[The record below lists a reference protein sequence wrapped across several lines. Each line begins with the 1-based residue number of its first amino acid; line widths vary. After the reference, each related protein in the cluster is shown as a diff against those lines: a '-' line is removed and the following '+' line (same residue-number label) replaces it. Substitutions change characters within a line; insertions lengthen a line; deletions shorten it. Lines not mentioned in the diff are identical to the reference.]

1 MMNRTPILTLDFF
14 HDVVCGWCFNLSPR
28 LHTLAREFQLDVRH
42 RTFVL
47 QDSRDRMT
55 EVFGSPAAAKNT
67 ILGHWAACAAA
78 SDTPGAFAVA
88 RMRAAP
94 FDYPHGLPAALA
106 CQVAQRLAGHDGHWR
121 LFDALQA
128 AHISQARNVA
138 DAEVLVDVA
147 SAAGFDAEAFRRGLS
162 DPRTRQAVAADRA
175 LAQLMQVRQVPSVH
189 VRETG
194 GWLRNASLAELR
206 EQLLAQIDRARMDR
220 TRMDRTRIRPTLEH
234 RQAPAL
240 ERRP

>member
-1 MMNRTPILTLDFF
+1 MMERTPILTLDFF

-28 LHTLAREFQLDVRH
+28 LHTLAREFHLDVRH

-47 QDSRDRMT
+47 QDSQDSMAAQ
-55 EVFGSPAAAKNT
+55 FGSPAAAKST
-67 ILGHWAACAAA
+67 ILGHWVACAAA
-78 SDTPGAFAVA
+78 SDRPEAFAVE

-106 CQVAQRLAGHDGHWR
+106 CQVAQRLDGHAGHWR

-128 AHISQARNVA
+128 AHVSQARNVA

-147 SAAGFDAEAFRRGLS
+147 AAAGFDAEAFRRGLS
-162 DPRTRQAVAADRA
+162 SPRTRQAVAADRA
-175 LAQLMQVRQVPSVH
+175 LAQGLHVRQVPSVY

-194 GWLRNASLAELR
+194 GWLRNGSL
-206 EQLLAQIDRARMDR
+206 EQLRKQVEAHMERVC
-220 TRMDRTRIRPTLEH
+220 TRPTHAL
-234 RQAPAL
+234 RQAQTEAHQP
-240 ERRP
+240 